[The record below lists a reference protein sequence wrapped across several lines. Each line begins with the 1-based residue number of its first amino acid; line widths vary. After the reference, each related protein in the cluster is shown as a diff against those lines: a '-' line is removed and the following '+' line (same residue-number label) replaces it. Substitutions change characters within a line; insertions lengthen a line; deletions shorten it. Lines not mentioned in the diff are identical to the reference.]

1 MPPKNDKKKKRKKPD
16 MIGNE
21 LADVVSR
28 LELLEIFGRFYRD
41 RPSKYVHK
49 SPVKSDILISQLKT
63 HQTSNFSGQRLFHF
77 LKR

>member
-28 LELLEIFGRFYRD
+28 LGLLEIFGRFL
-41 RPSKYVHK
+41 P
-49 SPVKSDILISQLKT
+49 
-63 HQTSNFSGQRLFHF
+63 
-77 LKR
+77 